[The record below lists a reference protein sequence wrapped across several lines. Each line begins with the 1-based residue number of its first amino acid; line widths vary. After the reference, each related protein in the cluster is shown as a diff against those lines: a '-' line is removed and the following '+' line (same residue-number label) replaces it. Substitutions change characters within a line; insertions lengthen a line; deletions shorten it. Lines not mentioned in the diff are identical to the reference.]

1 MDNNDIKAVW
11 AELEA
16 KIAFLEAAND
26 ELDQALLNQHQRLER
41 IEVIVS
47 EMRNRLK
54 EQAALIE
61 HLGDSEDEPPPPH
74 Y

>member
-1 MDNNDIKAVW
+1 MDNNEIRAHL

-26 ELDQALLNQHQRLER
+26 DLDQALLTQHQRLER
-41 IEVIVS
+41 TEVIVS
-47 EMRNRLK
+47 ELRNRLR

>member
-1 MDNNDIKAVW
+1 MDNEDIKAHL

-16 KIAFLEAAND
+16 KIAFLEVAND
-26 ELDQALLNQHQRLER
+26 ELDQALLTQHQRLER
-41 IEVIVS
+41 TEIIVS
-47 EMRNRLK
+47 ELRNRLK

-61 HLGDSEDEPPPPH
+61 HLGDSDDEPPPPH

>member
-1 MDNNDIKAVW
+1 MDDNDIKAHL

-26 ELDQALLNQHQRLER
+26 DLDQALLNQHQRLER
-41 IEVIVS
+41 TEVIVS
-47 EMRNRLK
+47 ELRNRLK

>member
-1 MDNNDIKAVW
+1 MDKNDIKAQM

-16 KIAFLEAAND
+16 KIAFLEVAND
-26 ELDQALLNQHQRLER
+26 ELEQALLSQHNRLER
-41 IEVIVS
+41 TEVIVS
-47 EMRNRLK
+47 ELRNRLK

-61 HLGDSEDEPPPPH
+61 NLGDTEDEPPPPH